1 MDGVLRRRK
10 IREMD
15 LKQRTEELK
24 KEAREA
30 LREDKNRAEVFEA
43 FVRSEGWK
51 LYSKLVREKVE
62 ALGSELIQP
71 SSGIEGVLKSEFQK
85 GSMCAFLLCLD
96 LPSVI
101 MSAMKPTADE
111 E

>member
-1 MDGVLRRRK
+1 
-10 IREMD
+10 MD
-15 LKQRTEELK
+15 LKTRTEQLQ

-51 LYSKLVREKVE
+51 LYSKLLTEKIE
-62 ALGSELIQP
+62 ALGSNLIQP
-71 SSGIEGVLKSEFQK
+71 SVGIEGVLKSEFQK
-85 GSMCAFLLCLD
+85 GSMCAFLLCRD

-101 MSAMKPTADE
+101 VAAMKPTQDE